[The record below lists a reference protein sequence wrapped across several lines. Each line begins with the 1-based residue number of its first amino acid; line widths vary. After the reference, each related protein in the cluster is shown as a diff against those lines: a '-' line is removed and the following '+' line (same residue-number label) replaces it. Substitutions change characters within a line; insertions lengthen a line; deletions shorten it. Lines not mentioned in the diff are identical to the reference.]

1 MKVQSLAQEDA
12 LEEGMATLFLENPM
26 DRGDGRVTVHGVA
39 KSRTRLS
46 DEHTHLWASLPK
58 IQIKQMQVRYY
69 PCDSE
74 ALF

>member
-1 MKVQSLAQEDA
+1 
-12 LEEGMATLFLENPM
+12 M